1 LCDIILALL
10 ILVKQNAGNY
20 WRINMKKI
28 IAGIG
33 FEITGTLMLLLPSL
47 IASISLE
54 NTTEWNTQ
62 LGRYLQTIFN
72 LGLLPVIIIGSVLLI
87 TGIIFSLWGTFSKSG
102 T

>member
-1 LCDIILALL
+1 
-10 ILVKQNAGNY
+10 
-20 WRINMKKI
+20 MKKI
-28 IAGIG
+28 IVGIG

>member
-1 LCDIILALL
+1 
-10 ILVKQNAGNY
+10 
-20 WRINMKKI
+20 MKKI

>member
-1 LCDIILALL
+1 
-10 ILVKQNAGNY
+10 
-20 WRINMKKI
+20 MKKI

-87 TGIIFSLWGTFSKSG
+87 TGIIFSLWGTFSKSEK
-102 T
+102 